1 MKIKELREYLN
12 ALPEQL
18 DNFEVEYVE
27 AVRLQDDKWARKDIH
42 IESIII
48 DEDTEELLLG
58 TPETINNIVKW
69 SK

>member
-27 AVRLQDDKWARKDIH
+27 AVRLQDDKWARKDIP